1 MGSGKTEQDMTHFV
15 ESCHM
20 CILLMIL
27 NQAKVVG
34 EDYIIN
40 ISNPNIRVFFFFLVV
55 DETQWRLQE
64 FFTGCS
70 YKFLGIFPRVVK
82 E

>member
-40 ISNPNIRVFFFFLVV
+40 ISNPNINFFFFFWLLMKPNGSSRNFSQGVPI
-55 DETQWRLQE
+55 
-64 FFTGCS
+64 S
-70 YKFLGIFPRVVK
+70 S
-82 E
+82 